1 MTDHEITALAREY
14 AEEIYPNLSDKI
26 ISRRTQEIKEAERVI
41 RFLLRRYCLVEKS
54 KVEQMYKEA
63 AEGKC
68 ESEKMR
74 PQNTYA
80 KNSIAMRIGV
90 NFGCVH
96 TLKSLFPDLGK
107 EEEE

>member
-1 MTDHEITALAREY
+1 MLTDNQITALAREF
-14 AEEIYPNLSDKI
+14 S
-26 ISRRTQEIKEAERVI
+26 KEHDDSTIAYHAAKDVI
-41 RFLLRRYCLVEKS
+41 NFLLRRYCLVEKS

-63 AEGKC
+63 AEGNCKL
-68 ESEKMR
+68 EKMR

-107 EEEE
+107 EVEG

>member
-1 MTDHEITALAREY
+1 MTIEDFCRMADEY
-14 AEEIYPNLSDKI
+14 AKGIAPDNKEEQTA
-26 ISRRTQEIKEAERVI
+26 ISADSLG
-41 RFLLRRYCLVEKS
+41 FLNKVMEKYCLVEKS

-68 ESEKMR
+68 ELEKTQ

-96 TLKSLFPDLGK
+96 TLKSLFPEIGK
-107 EEEE
+107 EVG

>member
-1 MTDHEITALAREY
+1 MTDPEITALAREY

>member
-1 MTDHEITALAREY
+1 
-14 AEEIYPNLSDKI
+14 
-26 ISRRTQEIKEAERVI
+26 
-41 RFLLRRYCLVEKS
+41 
-54 KVEQMYKEA
+54 MYKEA